1 MPRVLINHFR
11 EIEVKIVSEIAW
23 QIGSPVIEII
33 KDQLKLSNGGTVN
46 EKDAQMQYEENK
58 NEVIMQPYNMFFK
71 RVLHLAAQ
79 RIYELCELIGI
90 KEEIKEIIWSIM
102 KKQLS
107 TEPHLLINR
116 HLD

>member
-46 EKDAQMQYEENK
+46 EKDAQM
-58 NEVIMQPYNMFFK
+58 
-71 RVLHLAAQ
+71 
-79 RIYELCELIGI
+79 
-90 KEEIKEIIWSIM
+90 
-102 KKQLS
+102 
-107 TEPHLLINR
+107 
-116 HLD
+116 